1 LEEILKLKVL
11 HLDGEDFKKILLGSV
26 EFLSKY
32 RSEINNLNVFPVP
45 DGDTGTNLYLTLS
58 GALKEIGKV
67 NSNRLDEVTDAAAR
81 GSLMNARGN
90 SGVILSQMFLGF
102 ANALKGKAA
111 AKAEDFANALEEGAK
126 TAYNAVSDPVE
137 GTVLTVL
144 NQSAEAA
151 RKTVNRSRDLLR
163 LLLSV
168 YLSAASALNK
178 TPEQLKVLKEAGVV
192 DAGAKGWVVILEGI
206 LYTLKGAEFNGIT
219 ARFDKQDADFDDNYL
234 QKELSDN
241 EDIKHAYCTEFLL
254 KGSDLN
260 PEQVKKDLASF
271 GDCLMVVG
279 NDSTLK
285 IHIHTNHPG
294 LVLETCLKRGFLD
307 KINISNMRIQHESK
321 VKTNQDK
328 NLVVISVGLGNGI
341 CEIMR
346 NYGADI
352 IISGGQTMNPS
363 VEDILKAIE
372 EAPSTN
378 VILLPNNR
386 NIIMAANNAAKESDK
401 NVVVIPTTSM
411 PQGIA
416 CLLALDFQRDLS
428 ENAEIMAGVLA
439 DVRTAEVA
447 AAIRDVRIDGQDIK
461 KGDFIGLIDNK
472 IVCVA
477 DESYECLRELI
488 KRFMLDD
495 VELITIYY
503 GGEIGDVEAEKVEEL
518 LKREFADLEIEMH
531 YGGQP
536 FYQYIVSAE

>member
-206 LYTLKGAEFNGIT
+206 LYALKGAEFNGIT
-219 ARFDKQDADFDDNYL
+219 ATYKSPWTGAGN
-234 QKELSDN
+234 
-241 EDIKHAYCTEFLL
+241 LL
-254 KGSDLN
+254 K
-260 PEQVKKDLASF
+260 
-271 GDCLMVVG
+271 
-279 NDSTLK
+279 
-285 IHIHTNHPG
+285 
-294 LVLETCLKRGFLD
+294 
-307 KINISNMRIQHESK
+307 
-321 VKTNQDK
+321 
-328 NLVVISVGLGNGI
+328 
-341 CEIMR
+341 
-346 NYGADI
+346 
-352 IISGGQTMNPS
+352 
-363 VEDILKAIE
+363 
-372 EAPSTN
+372 
-378 VILLPNNR
+378 
-386 NIIMAANNAAKESDK
+386 
-401 NVVVIPTTSM
+401 
-411 PQGIA
+411 
-416 CLLALDFQRDLS
+416 
-428 ENAEIMAGVLA
+428 
-439 DVRTAEVA
+439 
-447 AAIRDVRIDGQDIK
+447 
-461 KGDFIGLIDNK
+461 
-472 IVCVA
+472 
-477 DESYECLRELI
+477 
-488 KRFMLDD
+488 KRFL
-495 VELITIYY
+495 
-503 GGEIGDVEAEKVEEL
+503 
-518 LKREFADLEIEMH
+518 R
-531 YGGQP
+531 
-536 FYQYIVSAE
+536 